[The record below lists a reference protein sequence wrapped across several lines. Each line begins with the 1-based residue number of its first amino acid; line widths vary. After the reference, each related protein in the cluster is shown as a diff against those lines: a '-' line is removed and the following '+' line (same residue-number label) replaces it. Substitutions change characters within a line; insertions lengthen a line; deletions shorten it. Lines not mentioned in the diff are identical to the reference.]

1 MGEDECLHQ
10 GKWETSQQ
18 VWMVAEHPPTR
29 VSVKA
34 RESILR
40 DGLMTLVLRQRVESY
55 TINTGTSTC
64 GRSKNS
70 LMGTTG
76 KNQKCP

>member
-1 MGEDECLHQ
+1 MSTPGQAGDLPASLD
-10 GKWETSQQ
+10 GGRTST
-18 VWMVAEHPPTR
+18 HSCFRKTR
-29 VSVKA
+29 D
-34 RESILR
+34 SILR

-55 TINTGTSTC
+55 TINTGTSTH